1 MWHCVKWKEMLF
13 FFSSKIHINVV
24 KLKAANKLCGFENP
38 SFSQTSFSASFI
50 IASTSPN
57 IPTHVAGSDYF
68 LAPYPKKKPCFG
80 EHSWFWKSTQGLSGK
95 VRFFST
101 TTPRVA
107 QSTTT
112 TTTTTTSWNKR
123 SLLLPQCFPC
133 KSQSQIMSILPWK
146 RTTHFEIFK
155 NSVWLTDPPLAE
167 SEKFNRGPRPRVER
181 IAKSRGQS
189 ITGVLRKEVF
199 WNTGRE
205 NVHIQQHV

>member
-1 MWHCVKWKEMLF
+1 MRVRKPILF
-13 FFSSKIHINVV
+13 ADEFFGQFYHRLNFAKYPHACCWNR
-24 KLKAANKLCGFENP
+24 L
-38 SFSQTSFSASFI
+38 FSRSIS
-50 IASTSPN
+50 
-57 IPTHVAGSDYF
+57 
-68 LAPYPKKKPCFG
+68 KKKPCFG

-107 QSTTT
+107 QSTT